1 MKKTTIGLSAALLL
15 TTGLPALAQTSTYRS
30 GTVAPGKT
38 ARIGVVTAL
47 KKDCTV
53 GPAVDVKVL
62 TAPKHGTLN
71 IRKSK
76 LKTPATFRC
85 PNVETPVQGLFYQA
99 KPCYIGT
106 DEIKYEAQA
115 PDGTTRQITVQINVT
130 DKSSA
135 APKDE
140 GAPEL

>member
-1 MKKTTIGLSAALLL
+1 MGKTITCLLVGLLL
-15 TTGLPALAQTSTYRS
+15 GAAAPALAQTNTYRS

-38 ARIGVVTAL
+38 ARIGVVTSL

-53 GPAVDVKVL
+53 GPTVEVKVL
-62 TAPKHGTLN
+62 APPKHGTLN
-71 IRKSK
+71 VRKGK

-85 PNVETPVQGLFYQA
+85 PNIETSVQGLFYQA
-99 KPCYIGT
+99 SPGYTGT
-106 DEIKYEAQA
+106 DEVKYEAKA

-130 DKSSA
+130 DKPSS

-140 GAPEL
+140 GATEL